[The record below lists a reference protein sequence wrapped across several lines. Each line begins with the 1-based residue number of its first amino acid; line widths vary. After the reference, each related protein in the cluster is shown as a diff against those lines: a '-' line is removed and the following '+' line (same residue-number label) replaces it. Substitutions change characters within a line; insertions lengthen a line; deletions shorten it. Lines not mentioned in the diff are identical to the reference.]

1 MSCGYPVLPAP
12 GFQQIADDIGRQAL
26 LGADVD
32 ETVAVVTRQ
41 TFIGAKPKEPVRIGD
56 NPVDG
61 VARQSVGSRV
71 SLYSQLARTEDS
83 RRCREYRDRA
93 QTATRKRRLNR
104 PFIPQVA
111 CKCAQAGLLQ
121 NPLQVSKPYR
131 CFGSP
136 PKYWHNIGT
145 VKGRAI
151 RFAADGKGPKLARSS
166 ERSFVTLFTT
176 GIREPDVRTS
186 NPSPFYGHYGTT

>member
-1 MSCGYPVLPAP
+1 VSCGYPVLPAP

-121 NPLQVSKPYR
+121 NPLQFR
-131 CFGSP
+131 NRIAALAR
-136 PKYWHNIGT
+136 HLNIGT
-145 VKGRAI
+145 VKGRAV